1 MGDWNLLGSILE
13 EVHIHSTIVGKIWL
27 TILFIFRMLVLG
39 VAAEDV
45 WDDEQE
51 EFICNTEQPGCR
63 NVCYD
68 QAFPISLIRYWVLQ
82 IIFVSS
88 PSLVYMGHALYRLRA
103 LEKERQRK
111 KAQIRAELEQLET
124 VIDEHRRLERELR
137 KLEEQKKVNK
147 APLRGSLLRTY
158 VLHILTRSVVEV
170 GFMVG
175 QFLLYGFDL
184 NPLYKC
190 SRFPCP
196 NIVDCFVSRP
206 TEKTIFMVFMHS
218 IAAVSLFLN
227 ILEIFHLGIKKIK
240 QGLYGKHL
248 SEVTEDE
255 ISICKSKKNSV
266 QQVCMLSNSSP
277 NKIIPLSSSSY
288 KLIPDQQM
296 DSVGLPA
303 YLPPTP
309 GFKEVQMI
317 NDQGQY
323 GKVIATEKH
332 RKSVDHLNTDQHS
345 GQINMHC
352 KQESRYVDRHKM
364 INHID
369 QYHGQILNRTLPDQH
384 LAEQQEEQHV
394 SALQKRNLSS
404 SSEDSHKKSQ
414 RNSCLGSKSCIKS
427 HQSLDQARHSTA
439 HPLRSCL
446 HSSHMELPS
455 ALRKYSRVSSCR
467 DFAEDR
473 SDSADSG
480 HRKVSSTSR
489 GLSESRLASD
499 PDSSDSR
506 NGSGSESRRR
516 EENSSITPPPP
527 SGRRMSMASRG
538 RQSVVYPLY
547 RLLV

>member
-45 WDDEQE
+45 WDDEQV

-103 LEKERQRK
+103 LEKERQKK
-111 KAQIRAELEQLET
+111 KAQLRAELEELET

-170 GFMVG
+170 AFMIG
-175 QFLLYGFDL
+175 QYLLYGFDL
-184 NPLYKC
+184 DPLYKC
-190 SRFPCP
+190 TRLPCP

-227 ILEIFHLGIKKIK
+227 ILEIFHLGIRKIR
-240 QGLYGKHL
+240 QGLYGKHNA
-248 SEVTEDE
+248 EVTEDE
-255 ISICKSKKNSV
+255 ISIFKSKKNSV
-266 QQVCMLSNSSP
+266 QQVCIMSNSSP
-277 NKIIPLSSSSY
+277 NKIITLSSSGGY
-288 KLIPDQQM
+288 KLLSEQQM

-303 YLPPTP
+303 YQPPTQS
-309 GFKEVQMI
+309 FKEVQTI
-317 NDQGQY
+317 NDQNHY
-323 GKVIATEKH
+323 GKVMILNKH
-332 RKSVDHLNTDQHS
+332 RKSGEHVNTCQQGGQLNL
-345 GQINMHC
+345 HC
-352 KQESRYVDRHKM
+352 KQETQYTEHHRMSNYS
-364 INHID
+364 D
-369 QYHGQILNRTLPDQH
+369 QYHGQILDRIPDQH
-384 LAEQQEEQHV
+384 HAEGREEQPL
-394 SALQKRNLSS
+394 STMQKRNLSS
-404 SSEDSHKKSQ
+404 SSEDSHKKSLHNNF
-414 RNSCLGSKSCIKS
+414 RGSKSCLKS
-427 HQSLDQARHSTA
+427 QPYLDQARHSIV

-455 ALRKYSRVSSCR
+455 ALRKYSRVSSCK

-499 PDSSDSR
+499 PESSDSR

-516 EENSSITPPPP
+516 DESPSITPPPP
-527 SGRRMSMASRG
+527 SGRRMSMSM
-538 RQSVVYPLY
+538 
-547 RLLV
+547 LLELSSIMKK